1 MWMRGIL
8 FGNPVKES
16 MKLRSWAAAEREK
29 RELETTHNETKIEPA
44 TIQKAKEVFLSKL
57 RGDGVQPDTIRKY
70 NLMFSQLE
78 AFCGG
83 PIRYLHDLTFE
94 QLLSFRESWTESA
107 ATQNKKLDRLKA
119 FFSSSHDAGMI
130 TRNPAKHIKPAKAPR
145 IKVKPFSA
153 AEQNLI
159 LAKPQTSRI
168 SAFVHTLYHSGLRIS
183 DCCFLKPQDFD
194 ANNLIRVNR
203 KNQAEVF
210 VPIPPTLKA
219 DLDKIPLTGGY
230 YFLIG
235 ASENLTTQTDA
246 WRTILNDLYKTVVA
260 DFHPHRFRHTRV
272 VEWLAHGL
280 TMEEVAGM
288 VGTSVKVLEKHYASF
303 APARRTV
310 VSEKLA
316 ALWKPK
322 LQRVK

>member
-1 MWMRGIL
+1 MDRI
-8 FGNPVKES
+8 
-16 MKLRSWAAAEREK
+16 
-29 RELETTHNETKIEPA
+29 PA
-44 TIQKAKEVFLSKL
+44 T
-57 RGDGVQPDTIRKY
+57 R
-70 NLMFSQLE
+70 
-78 AFCGG
+78 
-83 PIRYLHDLTFE
+83 
-94 QLLSFRESWTESA
+94 
-107 ATQNKKLDRLKA
+107 NKKLDRLKA
-119 FFSSSHDAGMI
+119 FFSSSHDAGMVA
-130 TRNPAKHIKPAKAPR
+130 RNSARHIKPAKTPR
-145 IKVKPFSA
+145 IKVKPFSRD
-153 AEQNLI
+153 EQDLI

-168 SAFVHTLYHSGLRIS
+168 RPFVHTLYHSGLRIS
-183 DCCFLKPQDFD
+183 DCCFLKPLDFD

-210 VPIPPTLKA
+210 VPIPPALKA

-235 ASENLTTQTDA
+235 NSENLHTQTDA
-246 WRTILNDLYKTVVA
+246 WRSVLNDLYKEAVL

-280 TMEEVAGM
+280 TMEGIAGM
-288 VGTSVKVLEKHYASF
+288 IGTSVKVLEKHYASF
-303 APARRTV
+303 APARRNV

>member
-1 MWMRGIL
+1 MVAR
-8 FGNPVKES
+8 N
-16 MKLRSWAAAEREK
+16 
-29 RELETTHNETKIEPA
+29 
-44 TIQKAKEVFLSKL
+44 
-57 RGDGVQPDTIRKY
+57 
-70 NLMFSQLE
+70 
-78 AFCGG
+78 
-83 PIRYLHDLTFE
+83 
-94 QLLSFRESWTESA
+94 SA
-107 ATQNKKLDRLKA
+107 R
-119 FFSSSHDAGMI
+119 
-130 TRNPAKHIKPAKAPR
+130 HIKPAKTPR
-145 IKVKPFSA
+145 IKVKPFSRD
-153 AEQNLI
+153 EQDLI

-168 SAFVHTLYHSGLRIS
+168 RPFVHTLYHSGLRIS
-183 DCCFLKPQDFD
+183 DCCFLKPLDFD

-210 VPIPPTLKA
+210 VPIPPALKA

-235 ASENLTTQTDA
+235 NSENLHTQTDA
-246 WRTILNDLYKTVVA
+246 WRSVLNDLYKEAVL

-280 TMEEVAGM
+280 TMEGIAGM
-288 VGTSVKVLEKHYASF
+288 IGTSVKVLEKHYASF
-303 APARRTV
+303 APARRNV